1 MIWPLYRSIAP
12 ANQGIVALQQRKQ
25 PPMLRFN
32 TMMRLPNDFDLIQA
46 TRWATFLNYGCERAA
61 GLPKNLVERRWE
73 VLGSPTSS

>member
-1 MIWPLYRSIAP
+1 
-12 ANQGIVALQQRKQ
+12 
-25 PPMLRFN
+25 
-32 TMMRLPNDFDLIQA
+32 MMRLPNDFDLIQA